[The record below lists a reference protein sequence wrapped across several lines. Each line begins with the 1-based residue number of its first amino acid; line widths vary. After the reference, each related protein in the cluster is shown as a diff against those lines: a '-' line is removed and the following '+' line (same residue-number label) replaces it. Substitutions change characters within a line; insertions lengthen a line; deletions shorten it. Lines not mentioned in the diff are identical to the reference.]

1 MTNREQS
8 AQFQMANSAS
18 DSAEHSFSGVED
30 RLSSSN
36 RSNGRIIA
44 GEGLQVPF
52 SKTEDWADSGDISSF
67 SNYRFH
73 QCDLTRKQAPS
84 SENKQREQLQQLSSD
99 YGLLDNLQ
107 CNVASLPI
115 QTCLGET
122 TKFARIS
129 TKLPDINEARKDKPF
144 QIPISSLELLRNHGS
159 GFKRLIGDGV
169 LEPHTGHGKAELSTT
184 EIMRIASAKYIQ
196 SSSGPGDDLALPDYS
211 CLSEEKIRNVQLAEI
226 LLAAADK
233 VGCQQF
239 DEASGLLD
247 QCDELCC
254 STGNPV
260 ERTVYY
266 FSEALREKIDRETGK
281 ISIKGLGKRMTLDV
295 EEDSMRPS
303 LPIIAHQQ
311 LVPFSQIQ
319 LFSSI
324 QTIVENVAEAKKI
337 HVVDFRIH
345 SGIQWTVL
353 MQALSARRECSLE
366 LLKITAIGT
375 SSQQVIEDAG
385 KRLETFAQMLN
396 VPFSFKIIM
405 LQDMLELKEDLFDLD
420 EEESIVIYAWFL
432 LKTMIYQP
440 ERLDSAMKVIKKINP
455 CAMVVIEAE
464 SNHNSPAFTN
474 RFAEM
479 LFFYSAYFDCFEECM
494 ERDDEN
500 RTVLE
505 SVYFGQGIRTT
516 LAAEGE
522 ERTIRNVRIDVW
534 RAFFSRFGMVEVD
547 LGMASLYQADLIA
560 KKFPCGSSC
569 TLDMNGKCLIIG
581 WKGTPLSSL
590 SAWRFE

>member
-1 MTNREQS
+1 
-8 AQFQMANSAS
+8 MASSAS

-36 RSNGRIIA
+36 QNYGRIIA

-52 SKTEDWADSGDISSF
+52 SKAEDWADSGDISSF

-73 QCDLTRKQAPS
+73 QSDLTRKQAPS
-84 SENKQREQLQQLSSD
+84 SENQQREQLQQSSSE

-107 CNVASLPI
+107 CDVASLPI
-115 QTCLGET
+115 QTCLGKT

-129 TKLPDINEARKDKPF
+129 TELPDINEAGKDKPF

-159 GFKRLIGDGV
+159 GFKRLTGDGE
-169 LEPHTGHGKAELSTT
+169 LEPHTGHRKAELSTT

-196 SSSGPGDDLALPDYS
+196 SSSGPGDDLALPDYFS

-266 FSEALREKIDRETGK
+266 FSETLREKIDRETGK

-303 LPIIAHQQ
+303 LPII
-311 LVPFSQIQ
+311 IQ

-337 HVVDFRIH
+337 HVVDFRIQ

-353 MQALSARRECSLE
+353 MQALSARRECPLE

-385 KRLETFAQMLN
+385 KRLETFAQTLD

-432 LKTMIYQP
+432 LKTMIYRP
-440 ERLDSAMKVIKKINP
+440 ERLDSAMKVIKKLNP
-455 CAMVVIEAE
+455 CAMVVIEVE

-474 RFAEM
+474 RFAEV
-479 LFFYSAYFDCFEECM
+479 LFYYSAYFDCFEECM

-522 ERTIRNVRIDVW
+522 ERSIRNVRIDVW

-547 LGMASLYQADLIA
+547 LGTASLYQADLIA

-569 TLDMNGKCLIIG
+569 SLDMNGKCLIIG
-581 WKGTPLSSL
+581 WKGTPLFSL